1 MLYDWAAIF
10 LATNPLMQKNGETD
24 SSGQLSFYHRWLFI
38 TFIMYVLLNIF
49 NFISRETVTLGWR
62 VGV

>member
-10 LATNPLMQKNGETD
+10 LATNPLMQNNGETD
-24 SSGQLSFYHRWLFI
+24 SSGQLSFYHRWFLI
-38 TFIMYVLLNIF
+38 TFIMYFLLNIF
-49 NFISRETVTLGWR
+49 NFISKETVTLGWR